1 MMKDLY
7 EAIALILINY
17 GEITRLN
24 PIRVAS
30 IFGDEK
36 IRITGLIDTD
46 SPRRFVR
53 FVVHLKMSSGEP
65 EQERII
71 TDSLLSDLPVTSDE
85 NNTLVYSAD
94 VAYGDFSGYTM
105 VNFMRAGRWLNYITH
120 LHEKIQK
127 QADYERSVNNTAL
140 DDSALFP
147 NVEDWEGE

>member
-1 MMKDLY
+1 MKDLY
-7 EAIALILINY
+7 ETIALTLINY

-30 IFGDEK
+30 VYADDK

-65 EQERII
+65 DQERII
-71 TDSLLSDLPVTSDE
+71 TDNLLSDLPVTSDADD
-85 NNTLVYSAD
+85 TLVYSAD

-105 VNFMRAGRWLNYITH
+105 VDFIRPGRWINYIQE
-120 LHEKIQK
+120 LREKIRK
-127 QADYERSVNNTAL
+127 QADYERSVNSKAL
-140 DDSALFP
+140 DDSPLFP
-147 NVEDWEGE
+147 DIEDWVE